1 MPRSAPP
8 SAAGLPA
15 RASCARISRSRAA
28 GATASSSACCPA
40 SFADALE
47 QRVGEPGGPL
57 GGGQHE
63 VRRAAQERLDLREVV
78 ENLGELGRI
87 LPVAVAAAGPKPLD
101 KNLARRGEQNP
112 QGERQLG
119 LLLRAAGEEGRPAG
133 LAGEEL
139 GDPVRPPAPASVRP
153 RFAEA
158 VVVSVIR
165 RVAATAQLGDQR
177 RPCRRLTSRSAA
189 PTPAEIMLAP
199 MSLGD

>member
-101 KNLARRGEQNP
+101 KNLARRGGQKP

-119 LLLRAAGEEGRPAG
+119 PLLPAARGERRAPRAPGGGLREPG
-133 LAGEEL
+133 
-139 GDPVRPPAPASVRP
+139 RPPAPP
-153 RFAEA
+153 
-158 VVVSVIR
+158 
-165 RVAATAQLGDQR
+165 
-177 RPCRRLTSRSAA
+177 
-189 PTPAEIMLAP
+189 
-199 MSLGD
+199 